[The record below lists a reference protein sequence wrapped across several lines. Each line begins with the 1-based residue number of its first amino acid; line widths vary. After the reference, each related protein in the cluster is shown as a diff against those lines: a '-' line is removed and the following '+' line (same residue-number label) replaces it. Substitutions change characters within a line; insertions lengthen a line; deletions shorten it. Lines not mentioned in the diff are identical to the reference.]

1 MENRPSESRPPR
13 GPRGLRDPREWYR
26 DYPERKIAG
35 VCASLARNL
44 EISVTAV
51 RAVFIGLALF
61 HGAGLILY
69 GVLWAL
75 LPDWEGEPSA
85 LDRLIRVGKRAL
97 GEGVH
102 AAREASDLEAGA
114 ER

>member
-1 MENRPSESRPPR
+1 MESRSSESHPR
-13 GPRGLRDPREWYR
+13 GPRGLRDPREWHR
-26 DYPERKIAG
+26 DQPDRKIAG

-51 RAVFIGLALF
+51 RAVFIGLALV

-69 GVLWAL
+69 AVLWAL

-85 LDRLIRVGKRAL
+85 LDRLIRAGKRAL
-97 GEGVH
+97 GESAR
-102 AAREASDLEAGA
+102 AAREGADPDAGV